1 MIEHTTRAFD
11 TELQKLARKI
21 AEMGRLDGEQMT
33 AAIGALVKRDIALA
47 KRIIATDDQVD
58 ALQRA
63 IEEKAVAT
71 IVLERSATLQKI
83 LPSGCYC

>member
-1 MIEHTTRAFD
+1 
-11 TELQKLARKI
+11 
-21 AEMGRLDGEQMT
+21 MGRLDGEQMT

>member
-11 TELQKLARKI
+11 TELQELARKI

-33 AAIGALVKRDIALA
+33 AAIGALVKRDIVLA